1 MRTIRRVSLKLNKAK
16 WQALKELAK
25 RYARE
30 KDKHLLVYNSDQQF
44 AQSESE
50 RKQRDGLIARKYVN
64 PNGLQAR
71 MWKMAHKDAYETVVR
86 QWSAIAD
93 GLKARVKRDWTEA
106 QKHYA
111 FWLLKSPLR
120 QAQLS
125 CGLADIPT
133 HFVISNAD
141 QQPVRNYL
149 RRTTR
154 RQRGQR
160 PRVKIARSMAFD
172 EGMYEVI
179 THNGRQYIKLMG
191 LKPRQRI
198 VIPLTGNTPIRG
210 NIRVVLDFENERIEV
225 HYTATVKA
233 MPRLTGD
240 ICGLDAGVSEVFT
253 DDLGNQ
259 YGLGFGQ
266 TLGEIS
272 QKLNDKG
279 RKRNKLHQL
288 AKKAKAKGNW
298 RKAKRI
304 KKFNLGQK
312 KLNRTRRKARTELAR
327 QINTAVN
334 QVLKKRQP
342 SVMVT
347 EKLDIRGKA
356 KSKRVSRLVSL
367 WTRSILKDR
376 VEFMASARGSR
387 REQVNPAY
395 SSQMCPICGY
405 VQRDNRKGDRFQ
417 CIRCKHADHA
427 DRVAAKNLKARKDD
441 PEIFL
446 YTPKER
452 VKAILLARFTARLE
466 RDNPTV
472 SGRTPDTV
480 SGPSESETAQA
491 ILC

>member
-1 MRTIRRVSLKLNKAK
+1 
-16 WQALKELAK
+16 
-25 RYARE
+25 
-30 KDKHLLVYNSDQQF
+30 
-44 AQSESE
+44 
-50 RKQRDGLIARKYVN
+50 
-64 PNGLQAR
+64 
-71 MWKMAHKDAYETVVR
+71 
-86 QWSAIAD
+86 
-93 GLKARVKRDWTEA
+93 
-106 QKHYA
+106 
-111 FWLLKSPLR
+111 
-120 QAQLS
+120 
-125 CGLADIPT
+125 
-133 HFVISNAD
+133 
-141 QQPVRNYL
+141 
-149 RRTTR
+149 
-154 RQRGQR
+154 
-160 PRVKIARSMAFD
+160 MAFD
-172 EGMYEVI
+172 ACMYEIV

-191 LKPRQRI
+191 LKPRQRM
-198 VIPLTGNTPIRG
+198 VIPLTGSTPIRG

-233 MPRLTGD
+233 MPRLTGEV
-240 ICGLDAGVSEVFT
+240 CGLDAGVREVFT

-259 YGLGFGQ
+259 YGVGFGQ

-288 AKKAKAKGNW
+288 AKKAQAKGNW

-304 KKFNLGQK
+304 KKFNLGQQ
-312 KLNRTRRKARTELAR
+312 KLNRTRRKSRAELAR

-334 QVLKKRQP
+334 QVLKKRHP

-405 VQRDNRKGDRFQ
+405 VQRDNRNGDMFQ

-480 SGPSESETAQA
+480 SGQSESETAQA